1 MTGQQGKGLF
11 VTGAVYAMLFVLGAI
26 EGVIGSFQYSRTAG
40 PVPLAAI
47 AFCAGILATCLL
59 AAYGT
64 GSVSGAIMPAMGW
77 VIASFVLSMPVAS
90 GTVIITATGPGEW
103 YLYGG
108 TLCAAAAVAVCFGSW
123 IRVPRLR
130 D

>member
-1 MTGQQGKGLF
+1 MTGMRMLT
-11 VTGAVYAMLFVLGAI
+11 VAVYAMLFVLGAV
-26 EGVIGSFQYSRTAG
+26 EGVIGSFQYSHTAG
-40 PVPLAAI
+40 PVPLAAL

-59 AAYGT
+59 AAWGMR
-64 GSVSGAIMPAMGW
+64 SASGAIMPAMGW

-90 GTVIITATGPGEW
+90 GTVIITGTGPGEC

-123 IRVPRLR
+123 IRDAGAQSR
-130 D
+130 